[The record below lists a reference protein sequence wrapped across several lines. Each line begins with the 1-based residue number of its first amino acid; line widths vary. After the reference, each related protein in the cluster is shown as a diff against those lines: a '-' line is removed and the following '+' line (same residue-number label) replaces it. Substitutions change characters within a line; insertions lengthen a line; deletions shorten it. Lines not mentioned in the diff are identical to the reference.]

1 MACQVSPIATT
12 RDSSAPPAL
21 GPAPRPPR
29 LAFPRRDPPW
39 LNDGLGSD
47 SLTCGSSAS
56 RGLRRERGGGDNER
70 ASIRAV
76 VASDVTYA
84 LSDNVW
90 RRGLSSAIEP
100 WRQTPK
106 VSDFRVSHPSMIL
119 RLTSCLTEMAQQ
131 WQQTPDVSAHI
142 GSPLPFGPEVRW
154 GWRQTPDVSTHNGLP
169 LPWKGVNCGWRSA
182 LPGQTRG
189 LHGVRRR
196 PSSPGRSHRASAAT
210 EIAPLGK
217 VAGCRQ
223 RIPLAS
229 PCESFSSNA

>member
-1 MACQVSPIATT
+1 
-12 RDSSAPPAL
+12 
-21 GPAPRPPR
+21 
-29 LAFPRRDPPW
+29 
-39 LNDGLGSD
+39 
-47 SLTCGSSAS
+47 
-56 RGLRRERGGGDNER
+56 
-70 ASIRAV
+70 
-76 VASDVTYA
+76 
-84 LSDNVW
+84 
-90 RRGLSSAIEP
+90 
-100 WRQTPK
+100 
-106 VSDFRVSHPSMIL
+106 
-119 RLTSCLTEMAQQ
+119 
-131 WQQTPDVSAHI
+131 VSAHI
-142 GSPLPFGPEVRW
+142 GSPLPFGPEVGW

-229 PCESFSSNA
+229 PCESFSSTAWREWSLANWIDAGGGVRGAPALRRPRLRAIRNKGAEESGVLAIGEAFELRNVEYWQRMDSSNCQYSTFLSGKSPGIANARISSAP